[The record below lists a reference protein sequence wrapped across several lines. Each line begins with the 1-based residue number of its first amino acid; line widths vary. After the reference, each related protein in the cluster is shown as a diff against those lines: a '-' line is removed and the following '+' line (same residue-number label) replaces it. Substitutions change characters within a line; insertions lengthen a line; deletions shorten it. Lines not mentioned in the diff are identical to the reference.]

1 MALARFE
8 DATGLNSVGGNRFI
22 ETPESGQANVGAA
35 QSAGRGMVAGGT
47 LEQSNVEIS
56 DQFIDLIAYQKA
68 FQANAKTI
76 TTADGL
82 MQEVFQ
88 LIR

>member
-1 MALARFE
+1 M
-8 DATGLNSVGGNRFI
+8 I
-22 ETPESGQANVGAA
+22 
-35 QSAGRGMVAGGT
+35 AGGT

-68 FQANAKTI
+68 YQANAKTI
-76 TTADGL
+76 STADGL

-88 LIR
+88 LLR